1 MNKVYI
7 AQIKWI
13 NVNRIKYSFFNNK
26 YGPLLCV
33 DGNIFI
39 NGSSWSI
46 ICFSYQLI
54 NECTTYSALWFLN
67 QNVSKLTDNI
77 LNIDDDF
84 KLLEGNKVIAQGK
97 IIKIYKNLN

>member
-7 AQIKWI
+7 AEIKWN
-13 NVNRIKYSFFNNK
+13 NVNRIKTSFFNNK

-33 DGNIFI
+33 DGNTFI
-39 NGSSWSI
+39 NGSSCSI

-67 QNVSKLTDNI
+67 QNASKLTDNI
-77 LNIDDDF
+77 LNINDVF
-84 KLLEGNKVIAQGK
+84 TLLEGNKEVAQGK
-97 IIKIYKNLN
+97 IIKIYKNIN